1 MTDIASRVRQVLEG
15 SGLTQREFGARIGL
29 DDSKLSKSLA
39 GTRRFSSLDLARIS
53 DSFSV
58 PVDWLITGV
67 ESPLAL
73 AARSTGEGA
82 RRAITRARTLTTLR
96 TDLGA
101 LGYPQRPAETP
112 RVTGAGGFVRQGEE
126 LAAVAGRLVEAAG
139 RSVLDEDLA
148 RLIEDVFGIDVAV
161 EDLGEQFDGLAASRP
176 DARLILANAC
186 KVPARQRFTLAHELA
201 HLLAGDDQGIHVD
214 KDVYQPNG
222 RQDPSEGRANAFAA
236 AFLMPDGL
244 LRERIGDSGLTLAE
258 LGSLAFELMV
268 SPSSLAYRLF
278 NLHLI
283 DAGTRD
289 GLARVTE
296 KEAARQAGR
305 TDELARRLIRSCSAR
320 PPGLLARDAFAAYE
334 AGHAT
339 LRPYAALIGVDVEE
353 LRTALESGSEVA
365 AQP

>member
-15 SGLTQREFGARIGL
+15 SGLTQREFGVSIGL
-29 DDSKLSKSLA
+29 DDSKLSKSLSGA
-39 GTRRFSSLDLARIS
+39 RRFSSLDLARIS

-67 ESPLAL
+67 ESRRAR
-73 AARSTGEGA
+73 AAPAPGGSA
-82 RRAITRARTLTTLR
+82 RRAITRADSLTTLR

-126 LAAVAGRLVEAAG
+126 LAAVAARRVEAAG
-139 RSVLDEDLA
+139 RSVLDEDLP

-176 DARLILANAC
+176 EARMILANAC

-201 HLLAGDDQGIHVD
+201 HLLAGDDQGVHLD
-214 KDVYQPNG
+214 KDVYEAG
-222 RQDPSEGRANAFAA
+222 GKPSEGRANAFAA

-244 LRERIGDSGLTLAE
+244 LRERIGDAGLTLDE

-268 SPSSLAYRLF
+268 SPSSLAYRLS
-278 NLHLI
+278 NLRLV

-289 GLARVTE
+289 RLARVTE

-305 TDELARRLIRSCSAR
+305 TDELARRLIRSCGAR

-334 AGHAT
+334 AGQAT

-353 LRTALESGSEVA
+353 LRNALESRSEVA